1 MSKCKSRWK
10 QNLKFGNKNNLF
22 GYFFHCNFE
31 RLLSYLK
38 LKSSNLSK
46 CKNKKA
52 SNLEPKMPWFK
63 IFGLSFF
70 TFEFVK
76 NEFLANPVNL
86 EIESRF
92 SEGPGSSF
100 LKVLVRVR
108 NQFIKYAIK
117 NIISLGFL
125 FKDSTKFVSFPI
137 LILM

>member
-1 MSKCKSRWK
+1 M
-10 QNLKFGNKNNLF
+10 QNSFETKLKIWEQRYLF
-22 GYFFHCNFE
+22 WVFFHCNFE

-76 NEFLANPVNL
+76 NEFLVNPVNL

-92 SEGPGSSF
+92 FEGPGSSF

-125 FKDSTKFVSFPI
+125 FNDSTKLVSFPI

>member
-1 MSKCKSRWK
+1 MT
-10 QNLKFGNKNNLF
+10 
-22 GYFFHCNFE
+22 
-31 RLLSYLK
+31 
-38 LKSSNLSK
+38 
-46 CKNKKA
+46 
-52 SNLEPKMPWFK
+52 

-92 SEGPGSSF
+92 FEGPGSSF